1 MRRVV
6 QGAAQHWRLPER
18 ARRAFRPRTASV
30 RADEGRL
37 SRIPYSPILLS
48 RAMVGPHTLGNA
60 GADLLVHRL
69 ASCLRK
75 CLGSSHFCG
84 PRNENSV
91 TGLTGFFI
99 IIARRVESV
108 FRDTSNCLATARSER
123 AGLREAALRLQQR
136 WCWWPKHWTRGT
148 IESRNAV
155 RGVRLDIF
163 HRREIAAPVKREAF
177 VPALTAPR
185 VLVSEERRRAI
196 CQADVLC
203 DSAE

>member
-1 MRRVV
+1 MCAPGFPAAYSLPRAQTRVASLVFDKLDLRRCVIL
-6 QGAAQHWRLPER
+6 GHR
-18 ARRAFRPRTASV
+18 A
-30 RADEGRL
+30 
-37 SRIPYSPILLS
+37 SR
-48 RAMVGPHTLGNA
+48 VTLESY
-60 GADLLVHRL
+60 LLVHRL
-69 ASCLRK
+69 ASCLRE

-185 VLVSEERRRAI
+185 VLVSE
-196 CQADVLC
+196 